1 MDSVRHILIVEDDE
15 KTLGTLRLY
24 LEHEGFTVGS
34 ATDGIAALERARE
47 RPPDLVVL
55 DLMLPELDGMEVCLE
70 LRKNANVPIIML
82 TARTTEPD
90 KLRGL
95 RAGADDYVTKPFSPR
110 ELVARIHA
118 VLRRSLVDA
127 TRSGAKTFDE
137 FEIDRDAHRVRIHGD
152 TIALTPT
159 EYRLLDALSASPG
172 VVMSRSQL
180 VERSLGWDYD
190 GTDRT
195 IDVHVRNIRRK
206 LEDSGGNPKRIRT
219 ILGTGYVFEA
229 LSDE

>member
-1 MDSVRHILIVEDDE
+1 
-15 KTLGTLRLY
+15 
-24 LEHEGFTVGS
+24 
-34 ATDGIAALERARE
+34 
-47 RPPDLVVL
+47 
-55 DLMLPELDGMEVCLE
+55 
-70 LRKNANVPIIML
+70 ML

-95 RAGADDYVTKPFSPR
+95 QAGADDYVTKPFSPR

-118 VLRRSLVDA
+118 VLRRSAGDA
-127 TRSGAKTFDE
+127 TRNGTTSFDE
-137 FEIDRDAHRVRIHGD
+137 FEIDRDAHRIRIHGD
-152 TIALTPT
+152 IVALTPT
-159 EYRLLDALSASPG
+159 EYRLLDTLSASPG

-206 LEDSGGNPKRIRT
+206 LEDSGGNRKRIRT

-229 LSDE
+229 LADE